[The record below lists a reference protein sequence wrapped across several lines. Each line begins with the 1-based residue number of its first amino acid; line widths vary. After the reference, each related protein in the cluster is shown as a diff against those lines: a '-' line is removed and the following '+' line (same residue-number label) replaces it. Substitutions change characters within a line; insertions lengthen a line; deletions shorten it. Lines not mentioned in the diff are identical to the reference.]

1 MMSKKYFSNVGL
13 KRAFPPPSS
22 FSSSFGME
30 FMNHIKL
37 LNIPLPIS
45 ERPTP
50 ITFEQT
56 QRQHSGWDLLQGKS
70 MTSSG
75 LWFIFNLDSIGVLLS
90 SFLVT
95 ICTVSTSFHKVYNYP
110 FFGKWCPIFCDHW
123 VCIWKFPFLSYNVR
137 RTKFCNLCARG
148 YDILRLRLFIV
159 DSSHVTQ
166 SRRQHV

>member
-1 MMSKKYFSNVGL
+1 MMSKKYFCNVGL

-95 ICTVSTSFHKVYNYP
+95 VLYHLVFKKTTITHSLEKRPYFLWSLGMCLEIFLFFHTMLGGLSFA
-110 FFGKWCPIFCDHW
+110 I
-123 VCIWKFPFLSYNVR
+123 
-137 RTKFCNLCARG
+137 CAREVMTSWGWG
-148 YDILRLRLFIV
+148 YSLWIHL
-159 DSSHVTQ
+159 T
-166 SRRQHV
+166 

>member
-1 MMSKKYFSNVGL
+1 MMSKKYFCNVGL

-95 ICTVSTSFHKVYNYP
+95 ILYHLVFKKTTITHSSENEGLFSVIIGYV
-110 FFGKWCPIFCDHW
+110 FGNL
-123 VCIWKFPFLSYNVR
+123 PFLSYNVR

>member
-1 MMSKKYFSNVGL
+1 MMSKKYFCNVGL

-95 ICTVSTSFHKVYNYP
+95 ICTVSTSFQKDYNYP
-110 FFGKWCPIFCDHW
+110 FFGKEALFSVIIGYVFGN
-123 VCIWKFPFLSYNVR
+123 FLFF
-137 RTKFCNLCARG
+137 RTMLGGLSFAICAREVMTSWGWG
-148 YDILRLRLFIV
+148 YSLWIHL
-159 DSSHVTQ
+159 T
-166 SRRQHV
+166 

>member
-95 ICTVSTSFHKVYNYP
+95 VLYHLVFKKTTITHSLENEALFSVIIGYVFGNFLFFRTMLGGLSFA
-110 FFGKWCPIFCDHW
+110 I
-123 VCIWKFPFLSYNVR
+123 
-137 RTKFCNLCARG
+137 CAREVMTSWGWG
-148 YDILRLRLFIV
+148 YSLWIHL
-159 DSSHVTQ
+159 T
-166 SRRQHV
+166 